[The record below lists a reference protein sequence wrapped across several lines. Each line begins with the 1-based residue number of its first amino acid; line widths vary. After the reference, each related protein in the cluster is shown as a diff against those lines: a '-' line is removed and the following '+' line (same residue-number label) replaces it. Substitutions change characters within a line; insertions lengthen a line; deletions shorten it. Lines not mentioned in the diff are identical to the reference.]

1 MFRNYLLIAVR
12 NLSKNFGYTLIN
24 VTGLAIGLASC
35 LLVSLY
41 VRFEMSFENFHL
53 KKENIYRYVPRSE
66 KDGAV
71 YMQTMVPAGFGPFVK
86 DNFKEIEMF
95 SRFAPMDERPLLK
108 YGDKILDAKPLALA
122 DPDFFEMFSFKLT
135 QGSLSDALSKPFNV
149 VITKS
154 IADKF
159 FPNGE

>member
-1 MFRNYLLIAVR
+1 MFRNYLLIAIR

-53 KKENIYRYVPRSE
+53 KKENIYRYVPRGE
-66 KDGAV
+66 RDGAIS
-71 YMQTMVPAGFGPFVK
+71 MQTMAPAGFGPLIK

-95 SRFAPMDERPLLK
+95 TRFAPMEERPLLK
-108 YGDKILDAKPLALA
+108 YDDSALDAKPLVMA
-122 DPDFFEMFSFKLT
+122 DSDFFE
-135 QGSLSDALSKPFNV
+135 
-149 VITKS
+149 
-154 IADKF
+154 
-159 FPNGE
+159 